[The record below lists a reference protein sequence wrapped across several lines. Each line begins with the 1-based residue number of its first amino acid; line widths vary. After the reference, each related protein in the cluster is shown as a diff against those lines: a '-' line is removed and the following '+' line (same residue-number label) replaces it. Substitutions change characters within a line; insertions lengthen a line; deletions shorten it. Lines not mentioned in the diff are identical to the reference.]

1 MINEKSFYVGFD
13 TSNYTTSM
21 AACDESGNIIANVKM
36 PLSVK
41 EGNRGLR
48 QSDAVFLHVKN
59 FTEMYGRFREA
70 TEGYGKLIAVGAS
83 DKPRSCEG
91 SYMPCFLVGYTSSLA
106 YAQNAGAPTYTF
118 SHQDGH
124 IMAALYSATH
134 PEDASVAMDLDE
146 IMSAP
151 FAAFHVSGGT
161 TELLWVDPR
170 GDDFKVEKL
179 GGTDDLNAG
188 QAIDRMGVKM
198 GLKFPCGPE
207 MERLANKN
215 TEKLPPRK
223 ICIKGYTCC
232 LSGLENL
239 AESLY
244 VKTNNKEL
252 ASAFVFE
259 YVAETLGK
267 LTDNLRSEYPDIPV
281 IYAGGVMSNKIIKSK
296 LSVRDKVYFAS
307 PQFSAD
313 NAAGIA
319 LLCRRR
325 HLKQK

>member
-1 MINEKSFYVGFD
+1 MTNKKSFYVGFD

-59 FTEMYGRFREA
+59 FTEMYEKFGKAIDGCE
-70 TEGYGKLIAVGAS
+70 KLIAVGAS

-106 YAQNAGAPTYTF
+106 YAQNASVPTYTF

-124 IMAALYSATH
+124 VMAALYSAAN
-134 PEDASVAMDLDE
+134 PEGDRAPMDMDK
-146 IMSAP
+146 ITSAP

-161 TELLWVDPR
+161 TELLLVDPR
-170 GDDFKVEKL
+170 GDDFKIEKL
-179 GGTDDLNAG
+179 GGTEDLNAG
-188 QAIDRMGVKM
+188 QVIDRMGVKM

-207 MERLANKN
+207 MERLANEN
-215 TEKLPPRK
+215 SEKLPPRK
-223 ICIKGYTCC
+223 ICVKGYTCC

-244 VKTNNKEL
+244 VKTNDKSL
-252 ASAFVFE
+252 TSAFVFE
-259 YVAETLGK
+259 YVAETLGR
-267 LTDNLRSEYPDIPV
+267 LTDNLRDEYPDIPV

-296 LSVRDKVYFAS
+296 LSARENVYFAD

-325 HLKQK
+325 HLQEK